1 MFNWVLNTSLKLIG
15 TMLQDSWSI
24 VPFSFRDVCQE
35 WWNYRYSFL
44 SPTWYH
50 KKLRKIQNQMYKNKN
65 YKSNR
70 NKSKAVVSALVP
82 SCGSRLTEHSISG
95 VYFFRCK
102 VGTGLQFLVLKYSVF
117 KGILQSTWDIF
128 DRQTQHETNSYRK
141 YVSYTFQATFRPY
154 LSFQWLHQ
162 WNCIFSCL
170 AWVQSYL
177 IYTWISLLQLNFKG
191 FLRHAQQN
199 TTSTCLS
206 PWSYRNDKF

>member
-1 MFNWVLNTSLKLIG
+1 MKDDETIDIHF
-15 TMLQDSWSI
+15 
-24 VPFSFRDVCQE
+24 
-35 WWNYRYSFL
+35 FL
-44 SPTWYH
+44 LPDIT
-50 KKLRKIQNQMYKNKN
+50 KN
-65 YKSNR
+65 YGRYKI
-70 NKSKAVVSALVP
+70 KCTKIKIIKATETKATLWFQP
-82 SCGSRLTEHSISG
+82 LRLTEHSISG
-95 VYFFRCK
+95 VYFFKCK
-102 VGTGLQFLVLKYSVF
+102 VGTGLQFLVLEYSVF

-128 DRQTQHETNSYRK
+128 DRQPHHETNSYRK

-206 PWSYRNDKF
+206 PWSYKNDKF